1 MSSNPADEVAANKKR
16 EREKNPVYIERVDR
30 KVVAGKLHCLPN
42 EGSKTIAIVLPK
54 NLEILLI
61 AEYGNSAWCET
72 FRVDTKLPDGTP
84 KQYFLKVYT
93 VQGYH
98 NGIN

>member
-1 MSSNPADEVAANKKR
+1 MSSNPADEVAANKTR

-42 EGSKTIAIVLPK
+42 GGSKLIVIVLPK

-72 FRVDTKLPDGTP
+72 FRVDTK
-84 KQYFLKVYT
+84 
-93 VQGYH
+93 
-98 NGIN
+98 